1 MNLSREILAYYLAQQ
16 YAEILF
22 PNLQMN
28 AKEIIELQC
37 YQTLQKIQHILQDN
51 RIDDEECF
59 IRIEE
64 IVCALEDIGINCG
77 NRHNF

>member
-1 MNLSREILAYYLAQQ
+1 MNLSREILAHYLAQQ

-37 YQTLQKIQHILQDN
+37 YQTLQKIQQIIQDN

-77 NRHNF
+77 SRHNF